1 MRDFYEWHPAKA
13 DTNVAKHGVWFRAA
27 VGFEWDTALEKIDTR
42 GPYGEVR
49 CTAIGFIGER
59 LHVMV
64 YTRRG
69 ALVRIISLRKANARE
84 IRHYVE
90 F

>member
-13 DTNVAKHGVWFRAA
+13 DTNVAKHGVHFRAA
-27 VGFEWDTALEKIDTR
+27 RRFEWETALKKIDMR
-42 GPYGEVR
+42 GAYGEVR

-59 LHVMV
+59 LHVMA

-69 ALVRIISLRKANARE
+69 AFVRLISLRKANARE

>member
-1 MRDFYEWHPAKA
+1 MRNFYEWHPAKA
-13 DTNVAKHGVWFRAA
+13 ETNVAKHGVWFRAA
-27 VGFEWDTALEKIDTR
+27 LRFEWETALEKIDTR
-42 GPYGEVR
+42 STYGEVR

-59 LHVMV
+59 LHVMA

-69 ALVRIISLRKANARE
+69 AVVRIISLRKANGRE
-84 IRHYVE
+84 IRHYVA